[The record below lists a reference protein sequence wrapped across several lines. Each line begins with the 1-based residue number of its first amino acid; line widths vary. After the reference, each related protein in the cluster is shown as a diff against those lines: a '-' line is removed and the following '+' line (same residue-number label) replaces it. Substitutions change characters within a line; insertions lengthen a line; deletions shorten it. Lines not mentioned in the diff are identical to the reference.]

1 MRFTVKTGLCLLVV
15 DKSGP
20 TKKAGWLARHF
31 RPNPPITISQQP
43 NLSPSDVHFTATK
56 VEFAG
61 YRLVHDWYTIGT
73 TTQSMLLGT
82 S

>member
-1 MRFTVKTGLCLLVV
+1 MRFTLKTGLCLLVV

-20 TKKAGWLARHF
+20 TKKVGKTFSAK
-31 RPNPPITISQQP
+31 PTNQ
-43 NLSPSDVHFTATK
+43 NLPATESSPSDVHFTATK
-56 VEFAG
+56 GEFAG